1 MASLLRRGKA
11 MLFYFPA
18 HTLDSSEQDRRQRKE
33 LIFSLIFKKT
43 LVSTR
48 VFLCHFTG
56 EDVGNNQNIFES
68 LDDRNK
74 RS

>member
-1 MASLLRRGKA
+1 

-33 LIFSLIFKKT
+33 LIFSLIVKSPCLYKG
-43 LVSTR
+43 
-48 VFLCHFTG
+48 FLCHFIG